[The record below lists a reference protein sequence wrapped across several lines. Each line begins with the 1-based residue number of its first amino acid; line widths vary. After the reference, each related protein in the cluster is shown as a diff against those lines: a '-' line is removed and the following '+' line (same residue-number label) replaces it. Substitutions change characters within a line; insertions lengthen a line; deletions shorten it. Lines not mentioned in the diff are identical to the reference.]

1 VAKKLL
7 TKFFIVSIVMMLG
20 LAMLSFNSGT
30 APTLGVTEGK
40 LVPCPASPNCVSTQ
54 TDSQTHKMAPVSW
67 PEDRGEALA
76 RIKEVVRDSFS
87 RAKLID
93 QSPGYLRYEFRSLI
107 FQFVDD
113 VEFYVDQGARLI
125 HFRSASRVG
134 HSDLGANKS
143 RMQKIVAAL
152 ESP

>member
-1 VAKKLL
+1 MLKKLL
-7 TKFFIVSIVMMLG
+7 TKFFIVSIVMLLG

-30 APTLGVTEGK
+30 PPTLGVAEGK
-40 LVPCPASPNCVSTQ
+40 LAPCLTSPNCVSTQ
-54 TDSQTHKMAPVSW
+54 TESEAHQLPPVSW
-67 PEDRGEALA
+67 SGGREDAVA
-76 RIKEVVRDSFS
+76 RIKEVVGRDFP
-87 RAKLID
+87 RARLID
-93 QSPGYLRYEFRSLI
+93 EGPGYLRFEFRSLI
-107 FQFVDD
+107 FRFVDD
-113 VEFYVDQGARLI
+113 VEFYIEEAAAEI